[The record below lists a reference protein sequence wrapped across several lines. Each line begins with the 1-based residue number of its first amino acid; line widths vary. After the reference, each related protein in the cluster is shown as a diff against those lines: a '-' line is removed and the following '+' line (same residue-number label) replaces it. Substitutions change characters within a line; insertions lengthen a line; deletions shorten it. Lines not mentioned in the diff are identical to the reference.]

1 MSVKLEKLGI
11 RIKSPGKNPPEK
23 IPLNAIEHKPV
34 PTKVLNPNASKA
46 SYKPKHRSYRKTK
59 LIFLYFFFRGHFS
72 RGDFIREPKN
82 RYGGRISET
91 ESMVSALSK
100 PYIIIQHII
109 YSQKSLILYEL

>member
-59 LIFLYFFFRGHFS
+59 LNLYSLLFFFGRFFPRGFL
-72 RGDFIREPKN
+72 P
-82 RYGGRISET
+82 
-91 ESMVSALSK
+91 
-100 PYIIIQHII
+100 
-109 YSQKSLILYEL
+109 